1 MAQEKPAVQDCW
13 VHRYG
18 RGDLEWRSIVA
29 FSVRDGV
36 WYVYTSTRVADGWST
51 PTLTGG
57 AGFKDPEPT
66 KRLVTKMQTGLP
78 RGEWVKEPGHCGLP
92 EER

>member
-1 MAQEKPAVQDCW
+1 MAPDHCW

-18 RGDLEWRSIVA
+18 RGSQEWKAIVA
-29 FSVRDGV
+29 YSVRDGV
-36 WYVYTSTRVADGWST
+36 WYVYTSFRREDGWAT

-57 AGFKDPEPT
+57 GGFKDPEPT
-66 KRLVTKMQTGLP
+66 KKLVQRMQTGLS
-78 RGEWVKEPGHCGLP
+78 RGEWVKEAGHCGLP